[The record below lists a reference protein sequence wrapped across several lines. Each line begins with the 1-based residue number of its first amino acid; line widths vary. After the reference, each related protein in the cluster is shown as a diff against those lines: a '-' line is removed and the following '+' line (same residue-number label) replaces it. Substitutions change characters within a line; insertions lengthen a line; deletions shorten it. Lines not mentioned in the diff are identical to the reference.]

1 MSKREYFTDRTGK
14 WVGSVTT
21 ESSGRKTILD
31 NKGALLG
38 RVHDGKTLD
47 NKGAFFGRGD
57 QSQRLF
63 K

>member
-1 MSKREYFTDRTGK
+1 MSNKQYITDRTGK
-14 WVGSVTT
+14 WVGSVTN
-21 ESSGRKTILD
+21 ESNGKKTILD
-31 NKGALLG
+31 AKGVLLG